1 MQIDSRRPQVAD
13 AGTSAPRRAGASPV
27 APQRTP
33 PATPAAAPRQGA
45 AGPGGAG
52 AAADVSISGQGRARL
67 EATVKA
73 AGESQQDDD
82 SRIRDADFAYET
94 AQLAKR
100 QIEQQKGVAVLAQAN
115 GLNQGALRLLG

>member
-1 MQIDSRRPQVAD
+1 
-13 AGTSAPRRAGASPV
+13 
-27 APQRTP
+27 
-33 PATPAAAPRQGA
+33 
-45 AGPGGAG
+45 
-52 AAADVSISGQGRARL
+52 VSISGQGRARL

>member
-1 MQIDSRRPQVAD
+1 MQIDARTPQVAD
-13 AGTSAPRRAGASPV
+13 AGTSAPRRAGAAPI

-33 PATPAAAPRQGA
+33 PTPPAAAPRQGA
-45 AGPGGAG
+45 AGPGGA
-52 AAADVSISGQGRARL
+52 AAAEVSISGQGQARL

-73 AGESQQDDD
+73 ARESQQDDD
-82 SRIRDADFAYET
+82 SRIRDADLAYES